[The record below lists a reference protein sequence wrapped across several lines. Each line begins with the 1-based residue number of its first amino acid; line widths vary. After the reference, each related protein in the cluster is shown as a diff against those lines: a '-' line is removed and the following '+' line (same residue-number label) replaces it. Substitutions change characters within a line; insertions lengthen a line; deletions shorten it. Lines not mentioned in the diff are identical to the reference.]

1 MSDTEECSAC
11 GNPVDCDGVSP
22 MDTQWCTFICEE
34 CHGCEACDGAC

>member
-22 MDTQWCTFICEE
+22 MDTQWCTFICKE
-34 CHGCEACDGAC
+34 CYGCEACDGAC